1 MPDHPPIADTLNL
14 EVTVSY
20 WDVDRDARLRLPA
33 VFKLLQEAAI
43 KHADQFDAGAR
54 AMVSRGE
61 SWVLN
66 RVAAAITRYPK
77 YEEPLRIETWSS
89 GIRGFKGFRDFRV
102 HAADGPIVSAS
113 SLWLYVALRTRS
125 LTRVPETIAQAFPT
139 RPGPVFRPEIDKLR
153 LVPPNPSATHQT
165 RVSIRYSDFDGNGH
179 VNNTAYLDYL
189 QTALGRA
196 GQTPRP
202 GHLEIQFVKEI
213 TPALEAVDVGLA
225 AQEGAT
231 AFSVGNGAD
240 LFAQGRLW

>member
-1 MPDHPPIADTLNL
+1 MTDTLNL
-14 EVTVSY
+14 EVVVSY
-20 WDVDRDARLRLPA
+20 WDVDRDERLRLPA

-54 AMVSRGE
+54 AMVTRGE

-66 RVAAAITRYPK
+66 RVAAVITRYPK

-89 GIRGFKGFRDFRV
+89 GIRGFKGFRDFRI
-102 HAADGPIVSAS
+102 HAADGPIASAS
-113 SLWLYVALRTRS
+113 SLWLYVALKTRS
-125 LTRVPETIAQAFPT
+125 LARVPETIAQAFPT
-139 RPGPVFRPEIDKLR
+139 RPGPVLHPEIDKLR
-153 LVPPNPSATHQT
+153 LVPPGSSAPHRT

-196 GQTPRP
+196 GQPPRP

-213 TPALEAVDVGLA
+213 TPVLDAVDVALA

-231 AFSVGNGAD
+231 AFCVAD
-240 LFAQGRLW
+240 GGEIFAQGRVW